1 MSAPQQPVQ
10 QPQPPVQPQQPVQ
23 PAQQQQASTSNGM
36 GAIEDVLEGLD
47 LDNL

>member
-1 MSAPQQPVQ
+1 MST
-10 QPQPPVQPQQPVQ
+10 PQQPVQ
-23 PAQQQQASTSNGM
+23 PVQPAQQQQPVQQQQASTSNGM